1 MYNIFSAMQQAR
13 EPEFDYEKGSPNALW
28 RSKEKPGTVSKPYDN
43 IFAGEDG
50 RYRHSEVLADLV
62 ALEVEV
68 FLKEDRIS

>member
-1 MYNIFSAMQQAR
+1 MERVPQTHCGDRKS
-13 EPEFDYEKGSPNALW
+13 
-28 RSKEKPGTVSKPYDN
+28 KPGTVSKPYDN